1 MIMWISTY
9 SKNSES
15 IKIMTVFTKAAQD
28 GFIFEDVVKLQPSVL
43 LILPPNSVVLQ
54 RITKN
59 LATECWEV
67 NMSLKLS
74 WVEGE
79 QGQLFFFFFLSHYY
93 GNVWIS
99 EGNWWGIK
107 TQSNFLGNQSYP
119 FDNVFSCPYS
129 ILSSSG
135 PFFKVLDCYP
145 NLLQNAY

>member
-15 IKIMTVFTKAAQD
+15 IKIMTIFTKAAQD

-43 LILPPNSVVLQ
+43 LILPPNSVILQ

-79 QGQLFFFFFLSHYY
+79 HGQLFFFFFPIIMVMFGYLRR
-93 GNVWIS
+93 
-99 EGNWWGIK
+99 
-107 TQSNFLGNQSYP
+107 T
-119 FDNVFSCPYS
+119 DR
-129 ILSSSG
+129 
-135 PFFKVLDCYP
+135 
-145 NLLQNAY
+145 A